1 MIAVIFEARIAQNKQ
16 ERYLSLAEKLK
27 PLLSDIEGFISIER
41 FQSLS
46 NEGKIL
52 SLSWWENEL
61 AVLQWKQNIL
71 HIAGEVAVRIFDS
84 LNQKEWITENGSEI
98 TLLGIES
105 FRTMG
110 LNLNY
115 KNSTKVCCPCLD
127 WSERRFH
134 LGGQVGAAFLVHAEK
149 QEWLFRHTGYR
160 EITISEK
167 GHRAFAKYF
176 GINH

>member
-71 HIAGEVAVRIFDS
+71 HMNAQQEGRETIFD
-84 LNQKEWITENGSEI
+84 
-98 TLLGIES
+98 
-105 FRTMG
+105 F
-110 LNLNY
+110 Y
-115 KNSTKVCCPCLD
+115 KISIVNMVR
-127 WSERRFH
+127 EY
-134 LGGQVGAAFLVHAEK
+134 AFEK
-149 QEWLFRHTGYR
+149 DKQ
-160 EITISEK
+160 
-167 GHRAFAKYF
+167 
-176 GINH
+176 